1 MGQQCSLANS
11 GWLRGARDPVLYGER
26 KAWNCLQCNSTLHSF
41 TLPLSKYLLIFSCGS
56 VWIEST
62 EKHLPA
68 EVLHDQQGR
77 ELLFLHLPAAVSA
90 PISYEF
96 LPWECYRSVARV
108 GLDQISPA
116 ILVRSC
122 TFWFLLLTSRAV
134 TKSRANSQGDTD
146 NEGEKSQKLDR
157 SHVLEMDKACG
168 NKYSGT
174 FRNKTEK
181 EEEQEECKILGWEE
195 PSENKNF

>member
-1 MGQQCSLANS
+1 M
-11 GWLRGARDPVLYGER
+11 
-26 KAWNCLQCNSTLHSF
+26 
-41 TLPLSKYLLIFSCGS
+41 
-56 VWIEST
+56 
-62 EKHLPA
+62 
-68 EVLHDQQGR
+68 
-77 ELLFLHLPAAVSA
+77 
-90 PISYEF
+90 
-96 LPWECYRSVARV
+96 ARV

-157 SHVLEMDKACG
+157 SLVLEMDKACG

-181 EEEQEECKILGWEE
+181 EEEQEEYKILG
-195 PSENKNF
+195 